1 MAFTASVASKTVYG
15 DHRVHHLVVTA
26 DAAAGAVDTGLGTV
40 HAVQVTLKSA
50 TTAAIKTRI
59 NVLESA
65 TAAAGYVAISG
76 AAAGD
81 EFFLTV
87 FGR

>member
-1 MAFTASVASKTVYG
+1 MAYSATVANKSVYG
-15 DHRVHHLVVTA
+15 DARVHHLVVTA
-26 DAAAGAVDTGLGTV
+26 DAAAGSVDTGLGLV
-40 HAVQVTLKSA
+40 HAIQLTLKSA

-76 AAAGD
+76 AASGD